1 MACFFRHSPTH
12 RWSRR
17 SRRKCNPPT
26 IRFSWCLVE
35 LELKYTSKS
44 PRHRRLYQK
53 DEINRFLRIA
63 GSKKRLIL
71 CGGPHQKRKE
81 KKPILH
87 ITVDDLKWNTN
98 IVALGIWIRFFQNLP
113 KVLLWERAYNC
124 RSLSYGDPL
133 ITHHLLRQIG
143 LYTWA

>member
-1 MACFFRHSPTH
+1 MACFFPHSPTH

-26 IRFSWCLVE
+26 KRFSWCLVE
-35 LELKYTSKS
+35 LELKYISKT
-44 PRHRRLYQK
+44 PDTVGYQK
-53 DEINRFLRIA
+53 DVINRFLRIA
-63 GSKKRLIL
+63 GSKKQLIL

-98 IVALGIWIRFFQNLP
+98 LVALGIWIRFFQNLP

-124 RSLSYGDPL
+124 RSLSYGDPF